1 MADPDALG
9 DGYGTPNDSSARRMS
24 TLGGRGEAGKQVGDR
39 EKMVKAMR
47 LQIWTGAV
55 GGGAVAAIIGAVFLV
70 AVSIQLLPVHVN

>member
-1 MADPDALG
+1 
-9 DGYGTPNDSSARRMS
+9 MS

-70 AVSIQLLPVHVN
+70 AVSI